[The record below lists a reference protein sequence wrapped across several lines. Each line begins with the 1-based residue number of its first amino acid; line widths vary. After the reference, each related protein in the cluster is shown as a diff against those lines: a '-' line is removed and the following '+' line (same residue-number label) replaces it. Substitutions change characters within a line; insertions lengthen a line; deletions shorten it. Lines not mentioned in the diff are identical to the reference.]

1 VAEIDEGGDGFDA
14 LIKTLGDFKRKEKIA
29 DAAISWRRYLR
40 EGKFD
45 GNTERMYALAF
56 MIDEYLKETDTL
68 DEDPH
73 TVGDTVP
80 GLD

>member
-1 VAEIDEGGDGFDA
+1 MVESAAGDGFEI
-14 LIKTLGDFKRKEKIA
+14 LIKTLSNYKRKEKIA
-29 DAAISWRRYLR
+29 DAAISWRQALLGGR
-40 EGKFD
+40 FD
-45 GNTERMYALAF
+45 KANSRLTTLSIL
-56 MIDEYLKETDTL
+56 IDEYLKETDTL